1 MTARRPAFTAA
12 LAAALLVYAAG
23 IPAVAQTFRETELS
37 TPEPSFD
44 EPRRVMLQLT
54 SADETTINNV
64 LYNAANIQKFYGMD
78 EVEIMIVAYGPG
90 MKALYSK
97 SSPVKDRITS
107 LQKYG
112 VDFIGCG
119 NTMDATDHT
128 PEDLID
134 GVEWVQAGIAEIVER
149 QLDGWV
155 YVRP

>member
-1 MTARRPAFTAA
+1 MIARHTAFAAA
-12 LAAALLVYAAG
+12 LAAGLLVQATGSAA
-23 IPAVAQTFRETELS
+23 IAQTFRETELS
-37 TPEPSFD
+37 TPKPSFAD
-44 EPRRVMLQLT
+44 PRKVMLQLT

-64 LYNAANIQKFYGMD
+64 LHNAANIQNFYGMD
-78 EVEIMIVAYGPG
+78 QVEIMIVAYGPG
-90 MKALYSK
+90 MRALYSK
-97 SSPVKDRITS
+97 SSPVQDRITS

-112 VDFIGCG
+112 IDFVGCG

-128 PEDLID
+128 PDDLIE